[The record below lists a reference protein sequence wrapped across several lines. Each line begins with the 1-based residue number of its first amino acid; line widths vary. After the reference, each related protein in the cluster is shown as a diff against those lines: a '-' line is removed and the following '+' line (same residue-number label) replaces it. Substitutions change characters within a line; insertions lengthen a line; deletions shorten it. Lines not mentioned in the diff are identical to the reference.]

1 VRPLTRTWR
10 LLAVTAGLVTIAS
23 GCSLPS
29 FGAPDSAAEEGD
41 SILSLWQGFFLT
53 ALGVAGLVWGLLI
66 YVLLRFRKS
75 VNPAGGGDS
84 DVDELPSQRAYN
96 IPVEVIYTS
105 VPIFVVAVLF
115 GFSVATEDE
124 VVTLSDEPAVEVDVI
139 GFQWSWQFHY
149 PAQDVTVTPIPGA
162 DPPELVLPV
171 DQPSHLNLITTDI
184 GHSFWVPDFLTKRD
198 LIPGID
204 NTIEVTPTRL
214 GTFIGRCAEFC
225 GLDHWRM
232 YFTVRVVSADDF
244 DAWIAEQR
252 DATA

>member
-10 LLAVTAGLVTIAS
+10 LLAVTVGLVTVAS
-23 GCSLPS
+23 GCSLPT

-75 VNPAGGGDS
+75 ANPAGGGDS

-105 VPIFVVAVLF
+105 VPILVVAALF

-124 VVTLSDEPAVEVDVI
+124 VVSLTDDPAVEVDVI

-149 PAQDVTVTPIPGA
+149 LDEDVTVTPVPGA

-171 DQPSHLNLITTDI
+171 DQPAHLNLITTDI
-184 GHSFWVPDFLTKRD
+184 AHSFWVPDFLAKRD

-204 NTIEVTPTRL
+204 NTIEITPTRP
-214 GTFIGRCAEFC
+214 GTYVGRCAEFC

-232 YFTVRVVSADDF
+232 YFTVRVVSEDDF
-244 DAWIAEQR
+244 AAWIAEHR
-252 DATA
+252 DTDA